1 MIGLSNR
8 EKVQDDEAK
17 QGRIEFNF
25 PILIVRVKAFTRIY
39 DKLGAWSASRHVS
52 WPALIGMPIVAG
64 FGLYSILTS
73 LVTLLTTPAAREI
86 GRELGP
92 QVYVLLPG
100 INPYLPVL
108 YGWMAIVAAMLVHEG
123 AHGVIAR
130 SLGFKVKSSGLLFL
144 LAIPVGAF
152 VDVDEEEIA
161 KAKAKDSVRVLA
173 AGYGANIAVAI
184 VCILGVLIIT
194 SGLTPVI
201 DGVYIFEVME
211 GMPAKDAGLLV
222 GDVITSVDD
231 ISVTEIENFT
241 AVLEDKNPGDILQV
255 TVARGEMWRERFSTS
270 VKLTEYNG
278 TAFLGVSVGEIL
290 TEQRLRLYQKLSTE
304 SLFIHFIPPTLAPG
318 LVPFSGALTSFYTH
332 ALGENWH
339 VLTNIFFWL
348 WFVNVSIAIFNA
360 LPIYPLDGGR
370 AFRSALKSVLGRRAD
385 EKMVSRLTNA
395 VTVILISILAT
406 TVALPFIM

>member
-1 MIGLSNR
+1 LSNR

-17 QGRIEFNF
+17 QGRIEFSF
-25 PILIVRVKAFTRIY
+25 PILIVRVKVFTRIY

-52 WPALIGMPIVAG
+52 WAALIGMPIVAG

-92 QVYVLLPG
+92 QAYVLLPG

-108 YGWMAIVAAMLVHEG
+108 YGWMAIVAAILVHEG

-173 AGYGANIAVAI
+173 AGYGANVAVAI

-211 GMPAKDAGLLV
+211 GMPAEDAGLLV
-222 GDVITSVDD
+222 GDVITTVDD

-241 AVLEDKNPGDILQV
+241 AVLEDKDPGDILQV

-304 SLFIHFIPPTLAPG
+304 SLLIHFIPPTLAPG

-339 VLTNIFFWL
+339 ILTNIFFWL
-348 WFVNVSIAIFNA
+348 WFVNASIAIFNA

-370 AFRSALKSVLGRRAD
+370 AFRSALKSILGRRAD

-406 TVALPFIM
+406 TVILPFVM

>member
-1 MIGLSNR
+1 MSNR

-92 QVYVLLPG
+92 QAYVLLPG